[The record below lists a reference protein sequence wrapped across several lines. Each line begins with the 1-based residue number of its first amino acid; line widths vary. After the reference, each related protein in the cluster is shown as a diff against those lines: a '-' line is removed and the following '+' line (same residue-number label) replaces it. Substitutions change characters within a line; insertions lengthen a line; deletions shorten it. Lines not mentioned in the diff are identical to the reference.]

1 MQIKLEMVDEDHTI
15 EVPNNADFL
24 TAFQAIT
31 TAMRDECIYENS
43 SGLYRHKKMH
53 THTCE
58 WCGKKFETMQK
69 VGKFCCRAHKM
80 KAHRLLI
87 VMKNRKRLTDIA
99 RKGKDFRLHFGDIAE
114 VRRKR

>member
-1 MQIKLEMVDEDHTI
+1 MTSTRGGL
-15 EVPNNADFL
+15 
-24 TAFQAIT
+24 
-31 TAMRDECIYENS
+31 RENS

-99 RKGKDFRLHFGDIAE
+99 RKGKDFRLHFGNQLE
-114 VRRKR
+114 VRIKR

>member
-1 MQIKLEMVDEDHTI
+1 
-15 EVPNNADFL
+15 
-24 TAFQAIT
+24 
-31 TAMRDECIYENS
+31 
-43 SGLYRHKKMH
+43 
-53 THTCE
+53 
-58 WCGKKFETMQK
+58 MQK

>member
-1 MQIKLEMVDEDHTI
+1 MTS
-15 EVPNNADFL
+15 
-24 TAFQAIT
+24 TRGG
-31 TAMRDECIYENS
+31 MRENS
-43 SGLYRHKKMH
+43 SGLYRHKKM
-53 THTCE
+53 
-58 WCGKKFETMQK
+58 ETMQR